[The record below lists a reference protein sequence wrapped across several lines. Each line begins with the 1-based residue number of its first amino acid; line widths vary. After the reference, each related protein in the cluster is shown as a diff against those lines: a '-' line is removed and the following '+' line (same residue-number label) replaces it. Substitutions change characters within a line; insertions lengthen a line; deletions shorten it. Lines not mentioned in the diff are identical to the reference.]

1 MAKLILKS
9 PYLKCGG
16 KEKVSG
22 YLRYIATR
30 ERVQRIADD
39 RPATQKQEQLITKLL
54 RDFPD
59 AKELLEYETWEA
71 THTKRAASAF
81 ISTALECNWSAV
93 SRSDV
98 YMKYIATRPRSERL
112 GTHGLFGDSD
122 DVDLDKAALE
132 LDSYWVQYG
141 GADPVEKLNQYKGRC
156 PLLHVKDMSADASRT
171 FTEVGRGIMDWGAIL
186 PAAAKA
192 GVHWFI
198 VEQDTCPGDSL
209 ESARI
214 SADYMRSL

>member
-71 THTKRAASAF
+71 AHTKRAASAF

-98 YMKYIATRPRSERL
+98 YMRV
-112 GTHGLFGDSD
+112 F
-122 DVDLDKAALE
+122 
-132 LDSYWVQYG
+132 
-141 GADPVEKLNQYKGRC
+141 
-156 PLLHVKDMSADASRT
+156 
-171 FTEVGRGIMDWGAIL
+171 F
-186 PAAAKA
+186 
-192 GVHWFI
+192 
-198 VEQDTCPGDSL
+198 
-209 ESARI
+209 
-214 SADYMRSL
+214 

>member
-59 AKELLEYETWEA
+59 AKELLEYETY
-71 THTKRAASAF
+71 
-81 ISTALECNWSAV
+81 L
-93 SRSDV
+93 
-98 YMKYIATRPRSERL
+98 
-112 GTHGLFGDSD
+112 HG
-122 DVDLDKAALE
+122 
-132 LDSYWVQYG
+132 
-141 GADPVEKLNQYKGRC
+141 
-156 PLLHVKDMSADASRT
+156 
-171 FTEVGRGIMDWGAIL
+171 
-186 PAAAKA
+186 A
-192 GVHWFI
+192 GVQLVGGQPLRRLHEVYCHSPPF
-198 VEQDTCPGDSL
+198 
-209 ESARI
+209 
-214 SADYMRSL
+214 